1 MIDLEMKIKELQL
14 LEAQQTEELRSSF
27 REFTHSMSPGM
38 LLKNAM
44 KTVVSNPG
52 LRSTAIDTAISA
64 GAGLLGRKM
73 VVRGSG
79 NILRKIAGTAVQFIV
94 SNFVRNKMPD
104 VKEKIAAH
112 KNGTDHNGVAY

>member
-1 MIDLEMKIKELQL
+1 MVDLEAKIRELEVQ
-14 LEAQQTEELRSSF
+14 EAQQTEALRMSF
-27 REFTHSMSPGM
+27 REFTHSLSPGV
-38 LLKNAM
+38 LFKLALKN
-44 KTVVSNPG
+44 VVTNPS

-94 SNFVRNKMPD
+94 SNFVRNKMPE
-104 VKEKIAAH
+104 VKEKIAAS